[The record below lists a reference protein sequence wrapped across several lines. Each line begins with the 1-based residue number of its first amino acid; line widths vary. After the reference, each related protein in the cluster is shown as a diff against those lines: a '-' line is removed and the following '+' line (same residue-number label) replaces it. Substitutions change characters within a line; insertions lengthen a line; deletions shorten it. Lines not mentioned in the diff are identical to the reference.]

1 MSTRESICRLT
12 LTQCI
17 DYNKDDNQNLDLRV
31 VHNISADL
39 PDAVDL
45 FHGRVRRRETI
56 ERRLFFDR
64 PIVGVAALCCRLLC
78 LGLAIVAFG
87 SRRFEDG
94 HRRFCVSVVVVGPL
108 ELEWRRQP
116 AVQLRMLRMEGQ
128 DEGLRACVASYSG
141 SNRPRGRRPSPMTL
155 ALWLSPPYTG
165 FRTGEI

>member
-31 VHNISADL
+31 VHNISAHL

-94 HRRFCVSVVVVGPL
+94 HRRFCVTVVLSSSGLWNWNGGDSPPFSCECCEWKGKMRGCVRVSPRTAAATGLAVVGPRL
-108 ELEWRRQP
+108 
-116 AVQLRMLRMEGQ
+116 
-128 DEGLRACVASYSG
+128 
-141 SNRPRGRRPSPMTL
+141 
-155 ALWLSPPYTG
+155 
-165 FRTGEI
+165 